1 MSADQEVDDGFIS
14 VRIKNVG
21 GRRNTVLFHMSG
33 MGCQERA
40 TQGLLLYA
48 CNASLWIAF
57 F

>member
-33 MGCQERA
+33 MGCQERV